1 MSESTTLTGRVAA
14 PPPAPARRGKPGLG
28 RRLLALPRGL
38 TVGAAL
44 LAVFVVV
51 AVFAPLIA
59 PYDPFSLHPPLTPP
73 NSDYLF
79 GTDSLGHD
87 VWSNVVY
94 GARVSLTFAFGAAL
108 VSFVLGVVI
117 GAIPTFFGRWI
128 DDLASR
134 IVEIF
139 LMIPSLFLIITAVA
153 LVGAHI
159 VVVVVIVG
167 ATIWPANAKIMRAQ
181 VLTIKRREYVDAGR
195 VGGLSSTR
203 ILFRHIIPN
212 GLGPVIANSSLQMAF
227 AVLTEAGLS
236 FLGLGDPNQASWG
249 QLLNNGQSYLDS
261 APWIVLAPG
270 VALVLLLLIMHSVG
284 DGIGK
289 LRGGALR
296 GVS

>member
-1 MSESTTLTGRVAA
+1 MSESAAVSA
-14 PPPAPARRGKPGLG
+14 PPAAAAMPQRIKPGLI
-28 RRLLALPRGL
+28 RRLMALPRGL
-38 TVGAAL
+38 TVGLVL
-44 LAVFVVV
+44 LSVFVVV
-51 AVFAPLIA
+51 AIFAPLIA

-73 NSDYLF
+73 NAEYLL

-153 LVGAHI
+153 LLGANI
-159 VVVVVIVG
+159 VVVVIIVG

-203 ILFRHIIPN
+203 ILFRHVIPN
-212 GLGPVIANSSLQMAF
+212 GVGPVIANSSLQMAF

-236 FLGLGDPNQASWG
+236 FLGLGDPNRASWG

-270 VALVLLLLIMHSVG
+270 IALVLLLLVMHAVG
-284 DGIGK
+284 DGIGQ
-289 LRGGALR
+289 LRGGR
-296 GVS
+296 REDGS

>member
-1 MSESTTLTGRVAA
+1 MVTGTVSVPVA
-14 PPPAPARRGKPGLG
+14 PGPAEPGLF
-28 RRLLALPRGL
+28 RRALALPRGI
-38 TVGAAL
+38 TVGGLL
-44 LAVFVVV
+44 LAAFVVV
-51 AVFAPLIA
+51 AVFAPMIA

-73 NSDYLF
+73 NSEYLL
-79 GTDSLGHD
+79 GTDSIGHD

-108 VSFVLGVVI
+108 VSFVLGVII
-117 GAIPTFFGRWI
+117 GSIPTFFGRWV

-153 LVGAHI
+153 LLGAHI
-159 VVVVVIVG
+159 VVVVIIVG

-195 VGGLSSTR
+195 VGGLSPTR
-203 ILFRHIIPN
+203 ILFRHVIPN

-236 FLGLGDPNQASWG
+236 YLGLGDPNQPSWG

-270 VALVLLLLIMHSVG
+270 VALALLLLVMHSVG

-289 LRGGALR
+289 LRGSALGGAA
-296 GVS
+296 